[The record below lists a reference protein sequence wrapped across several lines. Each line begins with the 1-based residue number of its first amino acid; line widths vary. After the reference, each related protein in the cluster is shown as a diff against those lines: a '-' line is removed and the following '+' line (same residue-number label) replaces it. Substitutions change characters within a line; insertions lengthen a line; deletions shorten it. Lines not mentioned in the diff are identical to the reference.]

1 MGIVEIS
8 FTIKE
13 LYQALANIKE
23 LAKIL
28 SIFTWRLNAINI
40 VLQLKVVLRCGRGY
54 QHLYGF
60 QFERRYKIQKV
71 PAKL

>member
-13 LYQALANIKE
+13 LYQALVNIKE

-28 SIFTWRLNAINI
+28 SIFTWLNAINI
-40 VLQLKVVLRCGRGY
+40 VLQLKVVLRCRRGY

-60 QFERRYKIQKV
+60 QFERRYTIQKV